1 MRVGVDYYPEHW
13 DKSLWEQDADLMKK
27 SGVSLVRMAEF
38 AWSKMEPE
46 EGVYDFSWLDE
57 AVKLFEERNIDVI
70 LCTPTNCPPLWLYE
84 KYPEALQS
92 GRDGKKQEPA
102 IRGHRCY
109 NAPVYR
115 GFIEKLIRK
124 MGEHYQHMANL
135 AAWQIDNEVDAGFCC
150 CDSCAEKFRE
160 WLKEKYGSLEAV
172 NQAYHNEVW
181 SGSYSA
187 WSQLH
192 PPLGDRPVTQYNP
205 AYMLDYQRFMS
216 DSAIGYVQFQQQ
228 LLREYFPRTPITTNT
243 FFCEHMPDFY
253 KLFDK
258 LDFCSYDNY
267 PTTVLP
273 EEGYYSHAFH
283 LDFIRGVKQ
292 KNFWVMEQLSGTPGC
307 WMPMAPAVR
316 PGMIKGY
323 GMQAFAHGADV
334 VINFRFRSA
343 VGGAEMFWH
352 GLIDHSN
359 VPGRR
364 YAEFEELCRTVKK
377 LENMEET
384 EIRSKVALL
393 CGFESEYAFRLQLQT
408 DGAYYL
414 EQMQAFHN
422 AFTRYG
428 VNVDI
433 IGQEADLGNYCIV
446 IAPAMYVRS
455 KKTVDQLH
463 AFAQNGGIVLLTAR
477 SGVKDENNNCIMQP
491 LPAGYSDMTG
501 CRVEEYDAV
510 GNRKI
515 AVVMEG
521 QQYEGIR
528 WCDIIKTE
536 SAEVLAVYGENF
548 YAGKAALTKNSYGK
562 GCVYYMGTVGL
573 PSLCCRL
580 AEMMLQQAD
589 IPYVENLPDR
599 VEVTVRKGNGR
610 SFAFLF
616 NNDEAFK
623 EFEFR
628 GMTVR
633 LEPFE
638 MKVLEEE
645 AICRDLQ
652 EDTPS

>member
-84 KYPEALQS
+84 KYPEVLQS

-150 CDSCAEKFRE
+150 CDTCAEKFRE

-187 WSQLH
+187 WSQIH

-216 DSAIGYVQFQQQ
+216 DSTIGYVQFQQQ
-228 LLREYFPRTPITTNT
+228 LLREYFPRIPITTNT

-323 GMQAFAHGADV
+323 GMQAFAHGADA

-377 LENMEET
+377 LAHMEGT
-384 EIRSKVALL
+384 EIMSRVALL

-408 DGAYYL
+408 AGAYYL

-422 AFTRYG
+422 AFIRYG

-433 IGQEADLGNYCIV
+433 IGQEADLGNYRIV

-455 KKTVDQLH
+455 KKTVEQLH

-515 AVVMEG
+515 AVVMDG
-521 QQYEGIR
+521 QYYEGTR
-528 WCDIIKTE
+528 WCDIIRTE

-599 VEVTVRKGNGR
+599 VEVTVREGNGR
-610 SFAFLF
+610 SFTFLF

-623 EFEFR
+623 EFDFR

-645 AICRDLQ
+645 AICRDMH

>member
-84 KYPEALQS
+84 KYPDALQS

-150 CDSCAEKFRE
+150 CDTCAEKFRE

-187 WSQLH
+187 WSQIH

-228 LLREYFPRTPITTNT
+228 LLREYFPRTLITTNT

-267 PTTVLP
+267 PTTILP

-323 GMQAFAHGADV
+323 GMQAFAHGADA

-364 YAEFEELCRTVKK
+364 YAEFEELCQTVKK
-377 LENMEET
+377 LENMEGT
-384 EIRSKVALL
+384 EIRSRVALL

-408 DGAYYL
+408 AGAYYL

-433 IGQEADLGNYCIV
+433 IGQEADLGNYRIV

-455 KKTVDQLH
+455 RKTVDQLH

-515 AVVMEG
+515 AIVMEG

-536 SAEVLAVYGENF
+536 SAETLAVYGENF
-548 YAGKAALTKNSYGK
+548 YAGKAAVTKNTFGK
-562 GCVYYMGTVGL
+562 GTVYYIGTVGL
-573 PSLCCRL
+573 PGLCCRL

-599 VEVTVRKGNGR
+599 VEVTVREGNGR
-610 SFAFLF
+610 SFTFLF

-623 EFEFR
+623 EFDFR

>member
-1 MRVGVDYYPEHW
+1 MKTGVDYYPEHW

-46 EGVYDFSWLDE
+46 EGVYDFAWLDE
-57 AVKLFEERNIDVI
+57 AVKLFEDRNIEVI

-84 KYPEALQS
+84 KYPEVLQV
-92 GRDGKKQEPA
+92 GRDGKRQEAA

-109 NAPVYR
+109 NAPAYR
-115 GFIEKLIRK
+115 GFVEKFVRK
-124 MGEHYQHMANL
+124 MGEHYQNMANL
-135 AAWQIDNEVDAGFCC
+135 AAWQIDNEVEAGFCC

-187 WSQLH
+187 WSQVH

-216 DSAIGYVQFQQQ
+216 DSTIDYVNFQQR
-228 LLREYFPRTPITTNT
+228 LLREYFPQTPITTNT
-243 FFCEHMPDFY
+243 WFCDHMPDFY

-267 PTTVLP
+267 PATVLP

-292 KNFWVMEQLSGTPGC
+292 KNFWIMEQLSGTPGC
-307 WMPMAPAVR
+307 WMPMAPTVK

-323 GMQAFAHGADV
+323 GMQAFAHGADA

-364 YAEFEELCRTVKK
+364 YAEFEELCRTVKNLK
-377 LENMEET
+377 HMEGT
-384 EIRSKVALL
+384 EIRSGVALL
-393 CGFESEYAFRLQLQT
+393 CGFESEYAFSLQLQAE
-408 DGAYYL
+408 GAYYL
-414 EQMQAFHN
+414 EQMQAFHS
-422 AFTRYG
+422 AFTHYG

-433 IGQEADLGNYCIV
+433 IDQEADLGKYRIV
-446 IAPAMYVRS
+446 VAPAMYVRS
-455 KKTVDQLH
+455 QKASDQLH
-463 AFAQNGGIVLLTAR
+463 TFAQNGGIVLLTAR
-477 SGVKDENNNCIMQP
+477 SGVKDEHNNCIMQP

-501 CRVEEYDAV
+501 CWVEEYDAV

-515 AVVMEG
+515 PVIMDG
-521 QQYEGIR
+521 QYYQGMR
-528 WCDIIKTE
+528 WCDIIRTE
-536 SAEVLAVYGENF
+536 SAETLAVYGENF
-548 YAGKAALTKNSYGK
+548 YAGKAAVTKNSYGK
-562 GCVYYMGTVGL
+562 GCVYYIGTVGL
-573 PSLCCRL
+573 PGLCRRL
-580 AEMMLQQAD
+580 AEEMLRQTD
-589 IPYVENLPDR
+589 IPYVENLPER
-599 VEVTVRKGNGR
+599 VEVTVREGKGKR
-610 SFAFLF
+610 FTFLF
-616 NNDEAFK
+616 NNDEAAK
-623 EFEFR
+623 EFDFR
-628 GMTVR
+628 GIPMR
-633 LEPFE
+633 MEPFE
-638 MKVLEEE
+638 MKVLEGGEV
-645 AICRDLQ
+645 
-652 EDTPS
+652 